1 MVGRSNFPSPED
13 GSPNL
18 TGCPQTKLYTL
29 NYLGESLEKLV
40 GELRTPAPEARTQFL
55 EQGILNICAALEI
68 ALKEQSTV
76 AEFTSDSSQ
85 MTDGFSGTRT

>member
-1 MVGRSNFPSPED
+1 MVSRSNFPSPEND
-13 GSPNL
+13 YPSL

-40 GELRTPAPEARTQFL
+40 GELQTPAPEARTQFL

-68 ALKEQSTV
+68 ALKAQSTV
-76 AEFTSDSSQ
+76 VEFTSDGGQ